1 MMQEMENVYEI
12 DPQTEQGSVKD
23 DKENGNDKQVVGSAD
38 LGKFKDVS
46 ALMQAYQSLQAEF
59 TRRSQRLKELE
70 RQAENFKREKQK
82 QTDGAAV
89 AVEKLR
95 KNAQTVKAERD
106 KFDAF
111 VCEIQEAN
119 VRADVD
125 GDNQGK
131 PAESQV
137 LPKEEAF
144 QEGIAEGAD
153 NVVQPVLGRESVADK
168 EENYVLSSEELYE
181 KASRDEIVRLKIIGD
196 YLASIEKRGAPLM
209 RGGGGALATSPQKP
223 KTVRE
228 AGSMAL
234 HFFQKHG
241 AQA

>member
-1 MMQEMENVYEI
+1 MEKEENVYVENAGTEEGAKAMEI
-12 DPQTEQGSVKD
+12 AEREKGEKNTSTV
-23 DKENGNDKQVVGSAD
+23 
-38 LGKFKDVS
+38 LGKFKDVD
-46 ALMQAYQSLQAEF
+46 ALARAYGALQAEF

-70 RQAENFKREKQK
+70 RQAENLKEEKQK
-82 QTDGAAV
+82 QTDGAAI

-119 VRADVD
+119 VRADVESESQ
-125 GDNQGK
+125 NK

-181 KASRDEIVRLKIIGD
+181 KASRDEIVRLKMIGD

>member
-1 MMQEMENVYEI
+1 MKKEENVYVENKGAEEI
-12 DPQTEQGSVKD
+12 ATA
-23 DKENGNDKQVVGSAD
+23 KQIAEREKGEDNASTV
-38 LGKFKDVS
+38 LGKFKDVD
-46 ALMQAYQSLQAEF
+46 ALARAYGALQAEF

-70 RQAENFKREKQK
+70 RQAENLKSDGQK

-95 KNAQTVKAERD
+95 KNAQTVKAERE

-111 VCEIQEAN
+111 VCELQTAN
-119 VRADVD
+119 VRADGEID
-125 GDNQGK
+125 AENK
-131 PAESQV
+131 PAQSQI

-144 QEGIAEGAD
+144 QEEYAEGEK
-153 NVVQPVLGRESVADK
+153 QSFLGGESVA
-168 EENYVLSSEELYE
+168 ENQEQTMLSSEELYE
-181 KASRDEIVRLKIIGD
+181 KASRDENVRLKIIGE

-228 AGSMAL
+228 AGNMAL
-234 HFFQKHG
+234 HFFKKHG
-241 AQA
+241 VQA

>member
-1 MMQEMENVYEI
+1 MEKEENVYVENAGTEEGAKAMEI
-12 DPQTEQGSVKD
+12 AEREKGE
-23 DKENGNDKQVVGSAD
+23 ENTSTV
-38 LGKFKDVS
+38 LGKFKDVD
-46 ALMQAYQSLQAEF
+46 ALARAYGALQAEF

-70 RQAENFKREKQK
+70 RQAENLKEEKQK
-82 QTDGAAV
+82 QTDGAAI

-119 VRADVD
+119 VRADVESESQ
-125 GDNQGK
+125 NK